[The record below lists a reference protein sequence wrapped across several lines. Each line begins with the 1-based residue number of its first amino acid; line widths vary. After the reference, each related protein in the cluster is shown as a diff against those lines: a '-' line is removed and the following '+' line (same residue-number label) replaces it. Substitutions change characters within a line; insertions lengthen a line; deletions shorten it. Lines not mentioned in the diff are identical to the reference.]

1 MRVGVGLPSIIPGI
15 PAGLLVEW
23 AGRAESGP
31 FTSLGVLDRIAY
43 DSYDPFVSLAA
54 AAAATSRVGLVT
66 MVVIGPLRPAGTL
79 AKQAASVDALSGGRL
94 TLGVSVGARTSDYE
108 AAGVPVEGRGDR
120 LDEQLADL
128 RVAFADGTVLPE
140 AARRGGPTLLVGG
153 SSGRSFARMARFADG
168 YVHGG
173 GPPRA
178 FAQSGGAGAGGLVRR
193 RPPRRAGAVGAGVLR
208 ARRRGAGRGLPARL
222 LRLHR
227 AVRGEDRGRQ
237 PHDPA
242 VGHRPV
248 SWLRG
253 GGLRRA
259 RAPADR
265 RRSRAARP
273 PRRRARSR
281 RSSAVRIEVIGA
293 GPAGLYFALL
303 AKKADPR
310 HEIVVHERNAPDATF
325 GWGVVFSEE
334 TLGSFRDADQP
345 TWAEITETFARWSAI
360 DVHFRGETVRS
371 RGPRLLRDR
380 AETDPR
386 RSSSDGAPRSASS
399 SGSTTRSRAPRCP
412 RPTSSSRPTA

>member
-120 LDEQLADL
+120 LDEQLAAL

-178 FAQSGGAGAGGLVRR
+178 FARAAEQARAAWSDAGRPGVPALWGQAYFGLDDEV
-193 RPPRRAGAVGAGVLR
+193 
-208 ARRRGAGRGLPARL
+208 RGADYLRDYYAFTGPFAEKIAAGNLTTPQSVIDLCRGYEEAGCDELVLLPTVADLGQLDRL
-222 LRLHR
+222 
-227 AVRGEDRGRQ
+227 
-237 PHDPA
+237 
-242 VGHRPV
+242 
-248 SWLRG
+248 
-253 GGLRRA
+253 
-259 RAPADR
+259 ADVLA
-265 RRSRAARP
+265 SRA
-273 PRRRARSR
+273 
-281 RSSAVRIEVIGA
+281 
-293 GPAGLYFALL
+293 
-303 AKKADPR
+303 
-310 HEIVVHERNAPDATF
+310 
-325 GWGVVFSEE
+325 
-334 TLGSFRDADQP
+334 
-345 TWAEITETFARWSAI
+345 
-360 DVHFRGETVRS
+360 
-371 RGPRLLRDR
+371 
-380 AETDPR
+380 
-386 RSSSDGAPRSASS
+386 
-399 SGSTTRSRAPRCP
+399 
-412 RPTSSSRPTA
+412 

>member
-1 MRVGVGLPSIIPGI
+1 MRVGVGLPSIIPRI

-94 TLGVSVGARTSDYE
+94 TLGVSVGARASDYE

-120 LDEQLADL
+120 LDDQLAAL

-178 FAQSGGAGAGGLVRR
+178 FARAAEQALAAWSDAGRPGVPALWGQAYFGLGDE
-193 RPPRRAGAVGAGVLR
+193 A
-208 ARRRGAGRGLPARL
+208 RGA
-222 LRLHR
+222 
-227 AVRGEDRGRQ
+227 D
-237 PHDPA
+237 
-242 VGHRPV
+242 
-248 SWLRG
+248 
-253 GGLRRA
+253 
-259 RAPADR
+259 
-265 RRSRAARP
+265 
-273 PRRRARSR
+273 
-281 RSSAVRIEVIGA
+281 
-293 GPAGLYFALL
+293 Y
-303 AKKADPR
+303 
-310 HEIVVHERNAPDATF
+310 
-325 GWGVVFSEE
+325 
-334 TLGSFRDADQP
+334 
-345 TWAEITETFARWSAI
+345 
-360 DVHFRGETVRS
+360 
-371 RGPRLLRDR
+371 LRDYYAFTGPF
-380 AETDPR
+380 AEKIAAGNLTTPQSVIDLCRGYEEAGCDELVLLPTVADLEQLDR
-386 RSSSDGAPRSASS
+386 LADVLASR
-399 SGSTTRSRAPRCP
+399 T
-412 RPTSSSRPTA
+412 